1 MEEKESA
8 ERAKFR
14 EEIQLDFATFEA
26 SIIRAQF
33 LLNSNEQERER
44 YAEEKIRIQA
54 AAQDVVEDITRL
66 RLQLEEARKQLAL
79 RKTYDQLA
87 EQITSNK
94 TLRPRAEQ
102 HANIEKLN
110 HEIEELEHES
120 RDYAQTWAE
129 RREQFAKIIGE
140 AMELR
145 RMIRDEKE
153 EVERKEGME
162 GRDDADENDAASAR
176 GRGSNIN
183 TPRPEAGGATPMR
196 VSDEDGNLAVSQTR
210 DRSRL
215 RLSTPQLESTTS
227 KHERSSDANMAE
239 DGEVSG
245 EESDG
250 QIPDHKDVDSRSQN
264 GGDSMDMS

>member
-1 MEEKESA
+1 M
-8 ERAKFR
+8 
-14 EEIQLDFATFEA
+14 QLDFTTFEA
-26 SIIRAQF
+26 SIVRAQF
-33 LLNSNEQERER
+33 LLNSNVQERER

-54 AAQDVVEDITRL
+54 AAQDVGEDITRL

-87 EQITSNK
+87 DQITSNK

-102 HANIEKLN
+102 QANIEKLN
-110 HEIEELEHES
+110 HEIEELEQES

-129 RREQFAKIIGE
+129 RRQQFAKIIGE

-162 GRDDADENDAASAR
+162 GRDDADENDAASGR
-176 GRGSNIN
+176 GRGSNVN
-183 TPRPEAGGATPMR
+183 TPRAEAGGATPMR
-196 VSDEDGNLAVSQTR
+196 VSDEDGNLAVSQTT

-215 RLSTPQLESTTS
+215 RLSTPQLEGLTPR
-227 KHERSSDANMAE
+227 HEQDPDVNMAE

-245 EESDG
+245 DDSEG
-250 QIPDHKDVDSRSQN
+250 QIADHKEADARSRN
-264 GGDSMDMS
+264 GGENMDTS

>member
-1 MEEKESA
+1 ME
-8 ERAKFR
+8 
-14 EEIQLDFATFEA
+14 
-26 SIIRAQF
+26 
-33 LLNSNEQERER
+33 ERER

-54 AAQDVVEDITRL
+54 VTQDVGEDITRL

-87 EQITSNK
+87 DQITGNK

-102 HANIEKLN
+102 QANIEKLN
-110 HEIEELEHES
+110 HEIDELERES
-120 RDYAQTWAE
+120 QDYAQTWAE
-129 RREQFAKIIGE
+129 RRQQFAKIIGE

-162 GRDDADENDAASAR
+162 GRDDAEENDAASGR

-183 TPRPEAGGATPMR
+183 TPRAEAGGATPMR
-196 VSDEDGNLAVSQTR
+196 VSDEDGNLVVSQTA
-210 DRSRL
+210 DRLRL
-215 RLSTPQLESTTS
+215 RLSTPQLELSTPQ
-227 KHERSSDANMAE
+227 HEHDPDVNMAE

-250 QIPDHKDVDSRSQN
+250 QVADQKDADSQSRN
-264 GGDSMDMS
+264 GENMDTS